1 MQSPEEHKIQ
11 LLYIDDE
18 VNNLTGFKANY
29 RREFD
34 VYTAESAAQGR
45 AILEERPIHVLITDH
60 RMPVMT
66 GVEFLQSIKD
76 EHPYPMR
83 ILLTGYTDIE
93 TVIDAVNKGNIYQ
106 YVKKPYDID
115 DLRMMIKNA
124 YEVFRLR
131 ADNEKLTLDL
141 LNANKKLEFL
151 ARQSLIS

>member
-1 MQSPEEHKIQ
+1 
-11 LLYIDDE
+11 
-18 VNNLTGFKANY
+18 
-29 RREFD
+29 
-34 VYTAESAAQGR
+34 
-45 AILEERPIHVLITDH
+45 
-60 RMPVMT
+60 MPVMT

-76 EHPYPMR
+76 EYPYPMR